1 MASKPQPDR
10 FLNFKEVAE
19 MIGLAVKTVRNGEC
33 ETNEIPRIK
42 LGGRVL
48 FSLLAVQA
56 WMSRKAREAEEA
68 KRRQEL
74 VVIDMLS
81 ERRRRKK
88 LIKDTIT
95 TIVNG
100 GRYER

>member
-10 FLNFKEVAE
+10 FLNYAEVAE
-19 MIGLAVKTVRNGEC
+19 LIGLKVETVKKGKAG
-33 ETNEIPRIK
+33 TNEIPRIK
-42 LGGRVL
+42 LGDRVL
-48 FSLLAVQA
+48 FSFNSVQS
-56 WMSRKAREAEEA
+56 WMARKAREAEEA

-74 VVIDMLS
+74 AVIDMLS